1 MNYLKEAFYPNDIE
15 SAKDICIIPDP
26 KKPNKFNEETHF
38 LIKFLNSKGLL
49 HKRPKVLDFGCGV
62 GRISKDLVDLGCEVV
77 GMDFSIPMLMAAINF
92 VDNKNFTPLINTAT
106 LPFEIKPEFDLVI
119 CSFVLQHAEDPIKE
133 IKFLKSVMK
142 DDATLVLVNEPYRLV
157 PTGMDEKRFVE
168 WKDDQIDIDHEV
180 SIELDLIGKYDYYNR
195 TDKCLSLWKK
205 K

>member
-1 MNYLKEAFYPNDIE
+1 MSYLKEAFYPNDIE

-38 LIKFLNSKGLL
+38 LIKFLNSRGLL

-77 GMDFSIPMLMAAINF
+77 GMDFSIPMLMAAINY
-92 VDNKNFTPLINTAT
+92 VDNKYFTPLINTPV
-106 LPFEIKPEFDLVI
+106 LPFVIKPEFDLVI
-119 CSFVLQHAEDPIKE
+119 CSFVLQHTEDPVKE
-133 IKFLKSVMK
+133 IKFIKSVMK
-142 DDATLVLVNEPYRLV
+142 GDATLVLVNEPYRLV
-157 PTGMDEKRFVE
+157 PTGMDENRFVIWE
-168 WKDDQIDIDHEV
+168 DDKIDIDQKASEQFN
-180 SIELDLIGKYDYYNR
+180 LIGRFDYYNR

>member
-1 MNYLKEAFYPNDIE
+1 MSYLKEAFYPNDME
-15 SAKDICIIPDP
+15 SAKDICITPDP
-26 KKPNKFNEETHF
+26 QKPNKFNEETHF
-38 LIKFLNSKGLL
+38 LIKFLNSRGLL

-77 GMDFSIPMLMAAINF
+77 GMDFSIPMLMAAINY

-119 CSFVLQHAEDPIKE
+119 CTFVLQHTEDPIKE

-157 PTGMDEKRFVE
+157 PMGMDKDRFVE
-168 WKDDQIDIDHEV
+168 WKDDKVDIDQEV
-180 SIELDLIGKYDYYNR
+180 SNEFFLVDRFDYYNR
-195 TDKCLSLWKK
+195 TDKCLSLWKIT
-205 K
+205 

>member
-1 MNYLKEAFYPNDIE
+1 MSYLKEAFYPNDME
-15 SAKDICIIPDP
+15 SAKDICITPDP

-38 LIKFLNSKGLL
+38 LIRFLNSRGLL

-77 GMDFSIPMLMAAINF
+77 GMDFSIPMLMAAINY

-119 CSFVLQHAEDPIKE
+119 CTFVLQHTEDPIKE

-157 PTGMDEKRFVE
+157 PMGMDKDRFVE
-168 WKDDQIDIDHEV
+168 WKDDKVDIDQEV
-180 SIELDLIGKYDYYNR
+180 SNEFFLVDRFDYYNR
-195 TDKCLSLWKK
+195 TDKCLSLWKIT
-205 K
+205 

>member
-1 MNYLKEAFYPNDIE
+1 MSYLKEAFYPNDME

-38 LIKFLNSKGLL
+38 LIKFLNSRGLL

-77 GMDFSIPMLMAAINF
+77 GMDFSIPMLMAAINY

-119 CSFVLQHAEDPIKE
+119 CTFVLQHTEDPIKE

-142 DDATLVLVNEPYRLV
+142 DEATLVLVNEPYRLV
-157 PTGMDEKRFVE
+157 PMGMDKDRFVE
-168 WKDDQIDIDHEV
+168 WKDDKVDIDQEV
-180 SIELDLIGKYDYYNR
+180 SNELFLVDRFDYYNR
-195 TDKCLSLWKK
+195 TDKCLSLWKIT
-205 K
+205 

>member
-1 MNYLKEAFYPNDIE
+1 MSYLKEAFYPNDIE
-15 SAKDICIIPDP
+15 SAKDICITPDP

-38 LIKFLNSKGLL
+38 LIKFLNSRGLL

-62 GRISKDLVDLGCEVV
+62 GRISKDLVDLGCKVV

-119 CSFVLQHAEDPIKE
+119 CSFVLQHTEDPIKE
-133 IKFLKSVMK
+133 INFLKSVMK

-157 PTGMDEKRFVE
+157 PMGMDKDRFVE
-168 WKDDQIDIDHEV
+168 WKDDKVDIDQEV
-180 SIELDLIGKYDYYNR
+180 SNEFFLVDRFDYYNR

-205 K
+205 T

>member
-1 MNYLKEAFYPNDIE
+1 MNYLKEAFYPNNIE

-77 GMDFSIPMLMAAINF
+77 GMDFSIPMLMAAINY

-119 CSFVLQHAEDPIKE
+119 CSFVLQHTEDPIKE

-142 DDATLVLVNEPYRLV
+142 DDATLVLVIEPYRLV
-157 PTGMDEKRFVE
+157 PMGMDKDRFVE
-168 WKDDQIDIDHEV
+168 WKDDKVDIDQEV
-180 SIELDLIGKYDYYNR
+180 SNEFFLVDRFDYYNR
-195 TDKCLSLWKK
+195 TDKCLSLWKIT
-205 K
+205 

>member
-1 MNYLKEAFYPNDIE
+1 MSYLKEIFYPSDMQ
-15 SAKDICIIPDP
+15 SAMDICITPDAQ
-26 KKPNKFNEETHF
+26 KPNKFNEETDF
-38 LIKFLNSKGLL
+38 LIKFLNSKGML

-77 GMDFSIPMLMAAINF
+77 GMDFSIPMLMAAINY

-119 CSFVLQHAEDPIKE
+119 CSFVLQHTEDPIKE

-157 PTGMDEKRFVE
+157 PMGMDKDRFVE
-168 WKDDQIDIDHEV
+168 WKDDKVDIDQEV
-180 SIELDLIGKYDYYNR
+180 SNEFFLVDRFDYYNR
-195 TDKCLSLWKK
+195 TDKCLSLWKIT
-205 K
+205 

>member
-1 MNYLKEAFYPNDIE
+1 MSYLKEAFYPNDMD
-15 SAKDICIIPDP
+15 SAKDICITPDP

-38 LIKFLNSKGLL
+38 LIKFLNSRGLL

-77 GMDFSIPMLMAAINF
+77 GMDFSIPMLMAAINY

-119 CSFVLQHAEDPIKE
+119 CTFVLQHTEDPIKE

-157 PTGMDEKRFVE
+157 PMGMDKDRFVE
-168 WKDDQIDIDHEV
+168 WKDDKVDIDQEV
-180 SIELDLIGKYDYYNR
+180 SNEFFLVDRFDYYNR
-195 TDKCLSLWKK
+195 TDKCLSLWKIT
-205 K
+205 

>member
-1 MNYLKEAFYPNDIE
+1 MSYLKEAFYPDNME
-15 SAKDICIIPDP
+15 SAKDICITPDP

-38 LIKFLNSKGLL
+38 LIKFLNSRGLL

-106 LPFEIKPEFDLVI
+106 LPFVIKPEFDLVI
-119 CSFVLQHAEDPIKE
+119 CSFVLQHTEDPIKE
-133 IKFLKSVMK
+133 INFLKTVMK

-157 PTGMDEKRFVE
+157 PMGMDKDRFVE
-168 WKDDQIDIDHEV
+168 WKDDKVDIDQEV
-180 SIELDLIGKYDYYNR
+180 SNEFFLVDRFDYYNR

-205 K
+205 T